1 MKQSFHS
8 LQEKGN
14 TMKPVKWIAT
24 LTLLFT
30 FVCGAFAGDKEDVQ
44 ALQDNAVKAFNAKDK
59 AAYASYLADDLQ
71 SFTGVQTPLLL
82 ETKASWMNY
91 IDGLWELPF
100 VSYTQQQN
108 SVRVYNGNSA
118 VVNGY
123 YIFKVVRKDGSM
135 TTVSGRATI
144 DVVKWEGKWKIVN
157 YHFSNLF

>member
-1 MKQSFHS
+1 MKI
-8 LQEKGN
+8 
-14 TMKPVKWIAT
+14 VKWIAT
-24 LTLLFT
+24 VTLLFT
-30 FVCGAFAGDKEDVQ
+30 FACSASAGDKEDVL
-44 ALQDNAVKAFNAKDK
+44 AFLEGGIKAFNTKDK
-59 AAYASYLADDLQ
+59 AAYASNLADDFQ
-71 SFTGVQTPLLL
+71 SFSGVQTPLLY
-82 ETKASWMNY
+82 ETKASWMNW

-123 YIFKVVRKDGSM
+123 FIFKVVRKDGSL